1 MMMYNIIRITLRD
14 QTRTSFAMLPPQILR
29 SGSLVSL
36 VHRAGK
42 DRRLGR
48 PSATAASECWEEG
61 RENRKKERDL
71 TAALFAATTG
81 KWREQRRAKR
91 ERGEPKA
98 HPRCLLC
105 LPSLLSIS
113 YFVLHAIKGEERR
126 RRTAVCCAAEGW
138 EERRWGQQ
146 RRVAGGWE
154 SWEERRGEE
163 RGGEERRGD
172 AEERRGDAEDL
183 SVCSVG
189 ESWYRGGPRDVH
201 REGEEEVQR
210 RTAACTESRD
220 RERRKKDGGRF
231 RARKRLASEARAH
244 VEDERSADFGWIAG
258 MGRWAGGWIEDQ
270 GIQKERRERREWV
283 RGEW

>member
-61 RENRKKERDL
+61 REKQKKERDL

-105 LPSLLSIS
+105 CQSLTSSFTPWKERSGGGGQRCVALRRDERSGDEDS
-113 YFVLHAIKGEERR
+113 SGVLLGDENHERR
-126 RRTAVCCAAEGW
+126 G
-138 EERRWGQQ
+138 
-146 RRVAGGWE
+146 
-154 SWEERRGEE
+154 EERRGEE
-163 RGGEERRGD
+163 RRCWGEERRCWGLIGVFSGRELIQRR
-172 AEERRGDAEDL
+172 AERRAQGR
-183 SVCSVG
+183 
-189 ESWYRGGPRDVH
+189 RGGGTEEDSGVH
-201 REGEEEVQR
+201 WVTGQREE
-210 RTAACTESRD
+210 
-220 RERRKKDGGRF
+220 
-231 RARKRLASEARAH
+231 
-244 VEDERSADFGWIAG
+244 
-258 MGRWAGGWIEDQ
+258 
-270 GIQKERRERREWV
+270 KERRRTIQGPQAAGV
-283 RGEW
+283 